1 METLEQ
7 KASPG
12 IIAATHTITPVTAG
26 GRMCKKCSAH
36 GEFDIV
42 TEFKDPKDS
51 KKTVQE
57 TLVLCSNH
65 KNNMKAVVEELNKK
79 AS

>member
-12 IIAATHTITPVTAG
+12 ILAATHTITPVTVG

-36 GEFDIV
+36 GEFDIE
-42 TEFKDPKDS
+42 TEFVDPKT
-51 KKTVQE
+51 KKTVKEQ
-57 TLVLCSNH
+57 LVLCSNH
-65 KNNMKAVVEELNKK
+65 KNNMKAVVAELNKK